1 MTHRIKDVIYEDSLA
16 SKQTPIM
23 YLPDTWTFEGK
34 TYTYN
39 DSVKAERTE
48 NYSDDVKTE
57 MGNMNKDIKY

>member
-1 MTHRIKDVIYEDSLA
+1 MANKIKEMIYDDPKA

-23 YLPDTWTFEGK
+23 YLPQTWTFEGK
-34 TYTYN
+34 TYQYN
-39 DSVKAERTE
+39 DNAQADKTE